1 MADEPAEMTRKE
13 IAQKSFDMGIE
24 KGQVDGRRDVLVEL
38 QGRIKRAVGVLT
50 VDSNFHEDE
59 HEKIR
64 LAGKADGMKVAL
76 SYVEEML
83 RG

>member
-1 MADEPAEMTRKE
+1 MPEQPPEMTRKE
-13 IAQKSFDMGIE
+13 IAQKSFDMGVE
-24 KGQVDGRRDVLVEL
+24 KGVADGRKDVLFEL
-38 QGRIKRAVGVLT
+38 QGRLNRAAQVLS
-50 VDSNFHEDE
+50 VDSALQADE

-64 LAGKADGMKVAL
+64 LGGKADGMGVAL